1 MKINKNDAGVCARK
15 NGEGE
20 RGKKKM
26 STLNIFRIRK
36 KGGGAGHLYEQS
48 KRKRVTRLLSIN

>member
-26 STLNIFRIRK
+26 STLNIFRIHK
-36 KGGGAGHLYEQS
+36 KGGGGRSLI
-48 KRKRVTRLLSIN
+48 RTI